1 MFRLHIFHVSCL
13 SVPSG
18 VCHFKESLD
27 NMFVVGVD
35 VSKLLHEFS
44 KIVEIHSFGGG
55 IRNLLEML
63 WKSNDMSAAS

>member
-1 MFRLHIFHVSCL
+1 
-13 SVPSG
+13 
-18 VCHFKESLD
+18 
-27 NMFVVGVD
+27 MFVVGVD

-44 KIVEIHSFGGG
+44 KIVEIHPFGGG